1 MKNTLQ
7 LTSIQKPINLI
18 SLNFLSFF
26 KKRTVFKAIN
36 VLLIFGVFAFF
47 ITLSIQNN
55 HLFLSEMLLGGG
67 VVMLICFLNIIS
79 GE

>member
-26 KKRTVFKAIN
+26 N